1 MLKTD
6 PKEVEQEVDWIHLAE
21 DRDQRWAALSTFKNL
36 WVPEGMWHLVI
47 SQGTIR
53 FARRALLRLVSQ

>member
-1 MLKTD
+1 
-6 PKEVEQEVDWIHLAE
+6 LAE

-53 FARRALLRLVSQ
+53 FARRALLRLVS